1 MRTLAWWSVCSGSR
15 VAFLTGTVAEGA
27 QPGIDVY
34 NAILAAA
41 KRGVAVRIAVV
52 RELHAAC
59 FVTSVTAC
67 LTLRALVSRFASESW
82 RTRSAM
88 FAVCAGAWHLRTH
101 SRANLVP
108 ERGDHPRLPP
118 DGRVQP
124 CQGWCRDCSVS
135 ELFRNQPGI
144 RCVAVAAA
152 VVAAADAVVFVSVW
166 VCGMCFGGSGT
177 LLVTLVTKSPL
188 LHCRLPPSAHL
199 PLPGGILHTK
209 FAIADNTSRCLSA
222 PEVPVL
228 LFHAVW

>member
-1 MRTLAWWSVCSGSR
+1 MPLPSFSIVPPPPLPFPSLRPHMRTLAWWSVCSGSR

-67 LTLRALVSRFASESW
+67 LTRVV
-82 RTRSAM
+82 

-124 CQGWCRDCSVS
+124 CQGWRRDRCVS

-144 RCVAVAAA
+144 RCVAVAVAAAAAAAA
-152 VVAAADAVVFVSVW
+152 VVAMSVC
-166 VCGMCFGGSGT
+166 VCG
-177 LLVTLVTKSPL
+177 
-188 LHCRLPPSAHL
+188 
-199 PLPGGILHTK
+199 
-209 FAIADNTSRCLSA
+209 D
-222 PEVPVL
+222 VL
-228 LFHAVW
+228 LGEQYFVGDPGDKVALASLSPPAFCPPPIARWYLAHQVRHR